1 MSTPQESLK
10 KAKLNT
16 LFLAD
21 SGAEVSAAPT
31 GLGLSLTSNAT
42 STTDLVTAS
51 NQLLPVLGVGN
62 MSPYVTDV
70 HVAKDLAFPIAS
82 VSNLTN
88 RLWCIFPPK
97 SLGGGFIGVEED
109 GEIVLKSDGQSYWFD
124 PKGGH
129 FGYCNLPIMSISPQE
144 HLRCTIPT
152 IATVRSHIDSPA
164 VEKSIQAMVIETQ
177 AKLQSLPKEVLVELA
192 DSGAINNFPVTAQQ
206 IKRFA
211 QQDVSYI
218 KGNIRKSSLWDHIN
232 DGEYCEPGDK
242 VSTDKMGPISPPT
255 VSGADGIHV
264 YIDKA
269 TRFGFCIIGRYQTSE
284 ELSKYHSIANSYYKL
299 HGHRI
304 RVLQQDA
311 LPAAMSASA
320 QTEAMDEEIDLRFK
334 APYQHEGQDESF
346 VKTLA
351 RSIAV
356 AFAWAVW
363 MPRALWGFATRRQLI
378 IYNLRLA
385 PGGSRMTRQE
395 AFTGKRPDFKF
406 LPIGRFG
413 APYIILVDTAQK
425 EWKFDSNGIYAAYLC
440 PDERSKDVHFFYRW
454 DTKRVCRRRSFQALD
469 FVPTE
474 WKNDKPDRALKIIFE
489 TQEDKTI
496 WDENNI
502 YVEKTHEGRVTRSM
516 NQFAPV
522 NILSALSSQVSPVSN
537 LIDTTSSRVAGR
549 PLNPNDEPLRGPS
562 GGVTAQPDVCSDER
576 NEVMTID
583 SSDVS
588 DETQRGT
595 YLHNERTERIIH
607 ENIENSKHTE
617 SAQHSH
623 ENSVS
628 DDFIHNP
635 NLTNN
640 YFSSSSFQ
648 IPKRI
653 RVTIPISETVQKVVN
668 VNTKKC
674 LSRAG
679 ITSDEAMDIIKARAA
694 TILIQENSNNKL
706 QPPRWARRKLLLA
719 VRKATKSRTDN
730 PTVKMALQSADWR
743 EWIEAI
749 DKEFQTQEEGQQW
762 EVVLQIPPGQQIL
775 PSHLVLVQ
783 KRDSKGNKTK
793 KKGRLVA
800 GGNYQDSSL
809 LAAISSPTCRS
820 ASVKILFSIAAKQGL
835 KVRMADVKAAYT
847 KAFLDE
853 SETTYLRLPPRPRE
867 INGKCV
873 IDETPTYVRLIRSL
887 YGLKQAGLLWNKLI
901 TKTLLDYGCQQLES
915 DPCLFTYTSGEQHL
929 YIAMYVDD
937 LLFCSTD
944 DSIVDNLLKYLEEQF
959 GEVSEVTEGQSHLG
973 LFIEH
978 LPDGSIKL
986 SQPGYIA
993 KILRELDMEDLLGKL
1008 TVPTPLD
1015 PAGEPKRVD
1024 TTLLKENND
1033 YRKII
1038 GLLMHAAIH
1047 TRPDILY
1054 AVSYLATKLAK
1065 PTAYDRKQAIR
1076 VVKYLAGTPTLGL
1089 TFTSHGPVELFGY
1102 VDASY
1107 LTHPDAKGHSGMSF
1121 TIGEDNA
1128 AFYSRSFKQKL
1139 VGRSSTE
1146 AEIQALDQAVV
1157 EVEWLRWLLFE
1168 LGYSPNDP
1176 TIIFQDNMS
1185 CIQIANGTADV
1196 SPRTRHYAM
1205 RYFYVRQAVEEHSVV
1220 LQYLST
1226 HDHTA
1231 DILTKQ
1237 PSTVHLFLSLRS
1249 KLMNCAN
1256 TPSGL

>member
-1 MSTPQESLK
+1 MNS
-10 KAKLNT
+10 

-21 SGAEVSAAPT
+21 SGAEVSAAPS
-31 GLGLSLTSNAT
+31 GLGIPLSRNTST
-42 STTDLVTAS
+42 TTDLVTAS
-51 NQLLPVLGVGN
+51 NQLLPVEGVGN
-62 MSPYVTDV
+62 ISPYVENV
-70 HVAKDLAFPIAS
+70 HIAKDLAFPVAS
-82 VSNLTN
+82 ISNLTN

-109 GEIVLKSDGQSYWFD
+109 GEIVLKSDGQNYWFD

-129 FGYCNLPIMSISPQE
+129 FGYCTLPIMSISPQE
-144 HLRCTIPT
+144 HIQSNLPT
-152 IATVRSHIDSPA
+152 IATVRSHIYSPI

-177 AKLQSLPKEVLVELA
+177 ARLQSLPKDILIELA
-192 DSGAINNFPVTAQQ
+192 ESGAINNFPVTASQ

-218 KGNIRKSSLWDHIN
+218 KGNIRKSSLWDHIK
-232 DGEYCEPGDK
+232 DSEFCEPGDK

-284 ELSKYHSIANSYYKL
+284 DLNQYHSIANSYYKL

-311 LPAAMSASA
+311 LPAAMSATA
-320 QTEAMDEEIDLRFK
+320 QIEAMNEEIDLRFK

-351 RSIAV
+351 RSISV
-356 AFAWAVW
+356 AFAWAIW

-378 IYNLRLA
+378 VYNLRLA
-385 PGGSRMTRQE
+385 PDGSRMTRQE
-395 AFTGKRPDFKF
+395 AFTGKRPDFTF

-413 APYIILVDTAQK
+413 APYIILIDTTQK
-425 EWKFDSNGIYAAYLC
+425 DWKFDSNGVYAAYLC

-469 FVPTE
+469 FVPEE
-474 WKNDKPDRALKIIFE
+474 WKNDKPEKALKICFE
-489 TQEDKTI
+489 TTQDKTI
-496 WDENNI
+496 WDENNM
-502 YVEKTHEGRVTRSM
+502 YTEKTIEGRVTRSM
-516 NQFAPV
+516 TKFAPINV
-522 NILSALSSQVSPVSN
+522 LSALSSTVSPVSN
-537 LIDTTSSRVAGR
+537 LIDTSSSRVAGR
-549 PLNPNDEPLRGPS
+549 PLNLNDEPLRGPS
-562 GGVTAQPDVCSDER
+562 GRKTAQPEVCRDES
-576 NEVMTID
+576 NENMKID
-583 SSDVS
+583 SPGVS
-588 DETQRGT
+588 DETQRGI
-595 YLHNERTERIIH
+595 YSQNEHNELLS
-607 ENIENSKHTE
+607 ENENSEKLTTHEETN
-617 SAQHSH
+617 SH
-623 ENSVS
+623 EKSVRNEF
-628 DDFIHNP
+628 DKNP
-635 NLTNN
+635 NLTNFS
-640 YFSSSSFQ
+640 FSSTFQ

-653 RVTIPISETVQKVVN
+653 RVTIPISDSLQRVKY
-668 VNTKKC
+668 VNTNRV
-674 LSRAG
+674 LNRAG
-679 ITSDEAMDIIKARAA
+679 ITQGEALEIIANQAAAALVTQKVDDTPTNSDSP
-694 TILIQENSNNKL
+694 L
-706 QPPRWARRKLLLA
+706 PRWSRRKLLLA

-730 PTVKMALQSADWR
+730 PTLKMALQSTDWR
-743 EWIEAI
+743 EWVEAI
-749 DKEFQTQEEGQQW
+749 DKEFETLEEGKQW
-762 EVVLQIPPGQQIL
+762 EVVLQVPRGQQIL
-775 PSHLVLVQ
+775 PSHIVLVQ
-783 KRDSKGNKTK
+783 KRDSKGNKTR

-800 GGNYQDSSL
+800 GGNYQDSTL
-809 LAAISSPTCRS
+809 LAAVSSPTCRS

-853 SETTYLRLPPRPRE
+853 TETTYLRLPPRPKE
-867 INGKCV
+867 VDGKCV
-873 IDETPTYVRLIRSL
+873 MDESPKYVKLIRSL
-887 YGLKQAGLLWNKLI
+887 YGLKQAGLLWNKLV

-915 DPCLFTYTSGEQHL
+915 DPCVFTFEAGEQRL
-929 YIAMYVDD
+929 YIALYVDD
-937 LLFCSTD
+937 LLFCATD
-944 DSIVDNLLKYLEEQF
+944 DSIVNNLLSYLEQQF
-959 GEVSEVTEGQSHLG
+959 GEVSEVTEGASHLG
-973 LFIEH
+973 LLIEH

-993 KILRELDMEDLLGKL
+993 KILRELDMEDTLGKL

-1024 TTLLKENND
+1024 STPLKENND

-1089 TFTSHGPVELFGY
+1089 TFSSNGPIELFGY

-1107 LTHPDAKGHSGMSF
+1107 LAHPDAKGHSGMSF

-1157 EVEWLRWLLFE
+1157 EVEWLRWLLSE
-1168 LGYSPNDP
+1168 LGYAPNDP

-1220 LQYLST
+1220 LQYLAT
-1226 HDHTA
+1226 TDHTA

-1237 PSTVHLFLSLRS
+1237 PSTVHLFLSLRA
-1249 KLMNCAN
+1249 KLMNCEN
-1256 TPSGL
+1256 TPTGL